1 MYNKSIK
8 RKRFL
13 TNILTKTV
21 IAEIKAFYNYN
32 HASVIAGNQDFLQLR
47 IRDCVVRDHACVMEV
62 FCYDVACLRLR
73 GLELENFRQL
83 M

>member
-1 MYNKSIK
+1 MYSKSIK

-13 TNILTKTV
+13 TNISTKRV
-21 IAEIKAFYNYN
+21 IAETKAFYN

-47 IRDCVVRDHACVMEV
+47 IHDCVVRDHACVMEV